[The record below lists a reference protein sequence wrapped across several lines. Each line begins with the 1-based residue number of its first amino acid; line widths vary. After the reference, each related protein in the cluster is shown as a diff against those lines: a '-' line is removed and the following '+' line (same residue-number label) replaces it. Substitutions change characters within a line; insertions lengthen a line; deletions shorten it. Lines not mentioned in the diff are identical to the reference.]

1 MLGSTTINYDICLI
15 CIESTYDNIKMDDKE
30 NNISNE
36 SDRNIPLKGLSQV
49 LHAPHETPAEYHN
62 LLVY

>member
-1 MLGSTTINYDICLI
+1 
-15 CIESTYDNIKMDDKE
+15 MDDKE